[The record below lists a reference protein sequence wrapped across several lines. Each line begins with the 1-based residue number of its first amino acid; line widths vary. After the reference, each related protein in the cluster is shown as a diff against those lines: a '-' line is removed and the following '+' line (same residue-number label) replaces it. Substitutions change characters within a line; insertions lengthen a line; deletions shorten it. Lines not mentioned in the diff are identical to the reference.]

1 MRYRGYLG
9 EVTVAGDLLLLT
21 THAHGP
27 QRQWQLALEDIGQ
40 VRLTMPE
47 GERPGSLQVL
57 PLAPA
62 EFAGDEYAVQ
72 FEAGDA
78 DTFTALAAWLE
89 DVVQLNVSDGDAP
102 AEDVGVAAEEAAD
115 EDEDDGTLVFWGVS
129 DLPAAPEP
137 TTEAPP
143 YAMRLLVAGSITA
156 VLLVAVVVLTWPGGG
171 KKAADHTTA
180 RRPPHPPLPATA
192 SPSPRRYRRRC
203 RRCTRPG
210 RRTRATPG
218 LPVPAVLS
226 PPSAHRRSRPAATS
240 TSCWAPSAPSTTR
253 TPPTPPVTRY
263 SAFQNRACTPAASW
277 SGAGSC
283 PASSPTAD
291 LPLAQRRPSS

>member
-40 VRLTMPE
+40 VRLSMPE

-62 EFAGDEYAVQ
+62 DVAGDEYAVQ

-89 DVVQLNVSDGDAP
+89 EIVQLNLGDGDGGVP
-102 AEDVGVAAEEAAD
+102 AEVEDEDAVAGAAAAD
-115 EDEDDGTLVFWGVS
+115 EEDDGTLVFWGVS
-129 DLPAAPEP
+129 DLPPAPEP
-137 TTEAPP
+137 IQAPP

-171 KKAADHTTA
+171 KKAADHHTA
-180 RRPPHPPLPATA
+180 QP
-192 SPSPRRYRRRC
+192 
-203 RRCTRPG
+203 TR
-210 RRTRATPG
+210 
-218 LPVPAVLS
+218 S
-226 PPSAHRRSRPAATS
+226 ATS
-240 TSCWAPSAPSTTR
+240 TLATPSDSFSI
-253 TPPTPPVTRY
+253 TPPVPPSVSPLHQTWSPYPRRTGR
-263 SAFQNRACTPAASW
+263 SPRPPGGPVPPNSPAPKPPGEKRVVLGTQCAQHYAYATDT
-277 SGAGSC
+277 AGDQVQC
-283 PASSPTAD
+283 
-291 LPLAQRRPSS
+291 LPEPGMHPGGKLVWRWQLPGIIPNG